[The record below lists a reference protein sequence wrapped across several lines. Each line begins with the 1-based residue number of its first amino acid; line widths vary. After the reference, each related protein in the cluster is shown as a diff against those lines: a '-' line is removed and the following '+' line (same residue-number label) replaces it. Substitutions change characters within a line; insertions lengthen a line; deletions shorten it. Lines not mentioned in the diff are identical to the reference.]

1 MKPYPAIP
9 GLVSALLLGA
19 LPSSFAQ
26 SYTLIDLSPDAGN
39 GVATTLSG
47 GVAAGYV
54 ASGIYGTLARA
65 TVWTDTA
72 TVDLHPA
79 GLDNP
84 TTGAPGRSYI
94 LGSSGS
100 LQVGS
105 ASGVST
111 ANRLTPMF
119 WRGTVDGA
127 AFLPIPFTN
136 FGGQAQA
143 TDGRQIVGYG
153 IGLDRDGTTQG
164 PAHAVVWDV
173 ATGVATD
180 LGGDGNGAIAYGVG
194 GGAQVGV
201 VNKGIANAAL
211 WRGSRNSLVLL
222 HPKNAVVS
230 VANGTDGVRQVGY
243 AGYDIRV
250 RQEAAKGNKDQRF
263 NYAFV
268 WSGTAASGINIHPYP
283 VNGQL
288 GVNLTQSYA
297 LGVNGGWIVGYA
309 GDPTKSGTPAY
320 SHAIVWAADLSSY
333 DLNAHLPVGFVG
345 AQAVAV
351 DAEGNVS
358 GFIAKADGT
367 RHAAVWVRTQLP

>member
-1 MKPYPAIP
+1 MKSRIKISV
-9 GLVSALLLGA
+9 LVTAVLLGA
-19 LPSSFAQ
+19 FPAAFAQ

-47 GVAAGYV
+47 GAAAGYV
-54 ASGIYGTLARA
+54 AGGIYGTLARA

-79 GLDNP
+79 GLENP
-84 TTGAPGRSYI
+84 TTGNPGRSYI
-94 LGSSGS
+94 LGSSGN

-105 ASGVST
+105 AAGPST
-111 ANRLTPMF
+111 GNRLAPML
-119 WRGTVDGA
+119 WRGTA
-127 AFLPIPFTN
+127 ETASFLTIPFTN

-143 TDGRQIVGYG
+143 TDGQQIVGYG

-164 PAHAVVWDV
+164 PSHAVVWD
-173 ATGVATD
+173 ATTGAATD

-194 GGAQVGV
+194 GGTQVGV
-201 VNKGIANAAL
+201 VYKALANAAL
-211 WRGSRNSLVLL
+211 WRGSRGSLVLL

-230 VANGTDGVRQVGY
+230 IANGTDGARQVGY
-243 AGYDIRV
+243 AGFDIRV

-263 NYAFV
+263 NYAFA
-268 WSGTAASGINIHPYP
+268 WSGSSASGVNIHPYP
-283 VNGQL
+283 VNAQP

-309 GDPTKSGTPAY
+309 GDATKSGTPAY
-320 SHAIVWAADLSSY
+320 SHAIVWGADYSSY
-333 DLNAHLPVGFVG
+333 DLNVHLPAGFVG

-358 GFIAKADGT
+358 GFIAKSDGT